1 MLPWVII
8 LLGII
13 IIIINIRG
21 IFKGNN
27 TVLNN
32 EGESF
37 NEILKKEKVNNDRDY
52 DKEIIAIR
60 RDLAETVLDLQK
72 EIEELRVSLNYF
84 ISYNKIDKLDDNIN
98 IEKIK
103 NDDNKVKEKENINL
117 DENVISEINFSH
129 KDHKTFQ
136 KEKNSQEEKKDDKVQ
151 KVKEL
156 IEEGLSD
163 EEICNKLSIGK
174 GEVLL
179 IKGLLK

>member
-60 RDLAETVLDLQK
+60 RDMAETVLDLQK

-84 ISYNKIDKLDDNIN
+84 ISYNKINKLDDNIT
-98 IEKIK
+98 IEEIK
-103 NDDNKVKEKENINL
+103 NGGTKVNRKENLNL
-117 DENVISEINFSH
+117 DESVISEINFSH
-129 KDHKTFQ
+129 KDYKAFK
-136 KEKNSQEEKKDDKVQ
+136 KEINSQEEKKDDKVQ